1 MDTYL
6 LIGGVHEKEKEINYW
21 PFLSYLWWPPHPSK
35 IYMYDSKHKT
45 YLSLKFGTTKVRHV
59 TRIHP
64 IQKNQ
69 NEQYVHNRPFEGVK
83 SDYGEKELIGLETS
97 LEDEPVFNE
106 IKKRKPVKTSKTKRR
121 HK

>member
-1 MDTYL
+1 MKKKKKLIIGHFYL
-6 LIGGVHEKEKEINYW
+6 IYGG
-21 PFLSYLWWPPHPSK
+21 PPHPSK

-59 TRIHP
+59 IRIHP

-69 NEQYVHNRPFEGVK
+69 KEQYVHNRPFEGVK

-106 IKKRKPVKTSKTKRR
+106 IKKRKPVKTSKAKRR

>member
-6 LIGGVHEKEKEINYW
+6 LIGGVHEKKKLIIGH
-21 PFLSYLWWPPHPSK
+21 FYLIYGGPPHPSK

-83 SDYGEKELIGLETS
+83 SDYGEKELIGLETN
-97 LEDEPVFNE
+97 LEDELVFNE
-106 IKKRKPVKTSKTKRR
+106 IKKRKPVKTSKAKRR
-121 HK
+121 YK